1 MILEMTA
8 SALISYGALASQ
20 GTSETA
26 RFVAEEANRGRRQL
40 GESFALG
47 LRARG
52 VFEALCSVYEECS
65 ERNWDGYGA
74 EPVSAE
80 AYRLAYRFL
89 EALPLGT
96 PPPTVGA
103 ETDGH
108 LTLEWYRSTNRVL
121 SVSVSPEGLIYYA
134 ALLGTSKRSGT
145 EPFRGEIPEDIMRIT
160 HRLFAA

>member
-52 VFEALCSVYEECS
+52 VF
-65 ERNWDGYGA
+65 
-74 EPVSAE
+74 
-80 AYRLAYRFL
+80 